1 MPLKFR
7 GALSKQAE
15 PALSVTDSPGGVE
28 PISIRILQGATSTT
42 SVSTNFETDYR
53 PWSEGCQ
60 LGNFHHQMALNE
72 AGTKP
77 FCPYQLRL
85 PLICGQCDPADA
97 GAAGIAEQV
106 LAQPDSPVISCA
118 LIARDILLK
127 SAIADEF
134 RLVALFRMFLPQR

>member
-60 LGNFHHQMALNE
+60 LGDSGPVGIERAAHGLKHHGFLSEKIGDE
-72 AGTKP
+72 AGTVMVIDAEDLK
-77 FCPYQLRL
+77 
-85 PLICGQCDPADA
+85 DA
-97 GAAGIAEQV
+97 GV
-106 LAQPDSPVISCA
+106 
-118 LIARDILLK
+118 
-127 SAIADEF
+127 
-134 RLVALFRMFLPQR
+134 